1 MPKVVS
7 GLGMTEFVQ
16 TGKHQTIDGG
26 DKKRPAAAKPNVLNE
41 EVKAEIS
48 KAEAATAEEM
58 QPKKADEVE
67 ETGLEAG
74 DEDLAE
80 RAQQRIAKKHREM
93 KQADALAKKL
103 RAELD
108 DTEAFSKSQYQ
119 RAQAAEEEAAR
130 LRAEL
135 GKVQDQAPKPE
146 TGLVAPDVNDP
157 KFKDD
162 KGEFQLK
169 LYEKARDEYVKAQF
183 REELKAEQAE
193 AQWQAQVKAFEGR
206 VAQAREAHED
216 FQEVVG
222 AQDFN
227 VLPYIQRFMVES
239 DMGAEL
245 GYHFAKHPD
254 DYQRIAALHPIRG
267 SAELG
272 KLEAKLADGMKKPT
286 PKVEEAVIPKA
297 PGGAPAPIKPIG
309 GGGGGVNTDPA
320 KMTPAELLRY
330 TRERE
335 ISRKRR

>member
-7 GLGMTEFVQ
+7 GKDFDKFVQ
-16 TGKHQTIDGG
+16 TGEHQTIDAGKKPT
-26 DKKRPAAAKPNVLNE
+26 DKPKVEQTP
-41 EVKAEIS
+41 EVKELIAKTEAE
-48 KAEAATAEEM
+48 TAKDLE
-58 QPKKADEVE
+58 PSDDK

-80 RAQQRIAKKHREM
+80 RAQQRISKKHREM

-119 RAQAAEEEAAR
+119 RATAAEEEAAK
-130 LRAEL
+130 LRQELEGLRTKAPAE
-135 GKVQDQAPKPE
+135 KP
-146 TGLVAPDVNDP
+146 GLVAPDVNDV

-183 REELKAEQAE
+183 REELKAEQAD
-193 AQWQAQVKAFEGR
+193 AQWQQQVKAFEVR
-206 VAQAREAHED
+206 VDQARQSHED
-216 FQEVVG
+216 WVEVVG
-222 AQDFN
+222 SKTFE

-239 DMGAEL
+239 EQGAEI
-245 GYHFAKHPD
+245 GYYFAKHPE
-254 DYQRIAALHPIRG
+254 DYDRIAALHPIRG

-272 KLEAKLADGMKKPT
+272 KLEAKLADATKKPDV
-286 PKVEEAVIPKA
+286 KKDEVIVQKPT
-297 PGGAPAPIKPIG
+297 GGAPAPIKPLTG
-309 GGGGGVNTDPA
+309 GNSGVNTDPA
-320 KMTPAELLRY
+320 KMSPAELLRY

-335 ISRKRR
+335 VARKRR